1 MTGGVDQCVR
11 RLDVLMDETLTV
23 GLAQCRRQTHGDAQ
37 AAGQI
42 ERMSL
47 VPPDD
52 TNQGYTARILKNED
66 CSPLMTGQRE
76 RLGAPRGIEC
86 ARERPFVF
94 EQLEAVRRRLVS
106 GDRQDR

>member
-23 GLAQCRRQTHGDAQ
+23 GLAQCRRQTNGDAQ

-52 TNQGYTARILKNED
+52 PIQGFTARILENED
-66 CSPLMTGQRE
+66 RSPLVTGQRE
-76 RLGAPRGIEC
+76 RLGGPRGIEF

-94 EQLEAVRRRLVS
+94 EPLEGLR
-106 GDRQDR
+106 